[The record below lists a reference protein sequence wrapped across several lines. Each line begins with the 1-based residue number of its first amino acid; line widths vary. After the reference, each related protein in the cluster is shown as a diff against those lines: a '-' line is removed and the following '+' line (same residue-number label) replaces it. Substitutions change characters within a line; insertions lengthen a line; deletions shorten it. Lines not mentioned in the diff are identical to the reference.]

1 MYGNCTKISGYS
13 FKMSNV
19 NHGFKKVDIRLNLKF
34 GRSQQS
40 KNVRPSS
47 NIFAKTSYSKND
59 EACQSKKHFSYLTV
73 LKTIMGGGAVKSRYS
88 QVVMLTALNT

>member
-1 MYGNCTKISGYS
+1 
-13 FKMSNV
+13 MSNV

-73 LKTIMGGGAVKSRYS
+73 LKTIMGGGAVKISI
-88 QVVMLTALNT
+88 LTGCNAYCSEHVSMSY